1 MFNRKYD
8 SACSIHGSN
17 EQQLLGPGVAAC
29 ARAGDCLRRARAARR
44 VSPRAPAAAAPHRWR
59 VWELDGSA
67 RSHDRAPSAPYISPR
82 SAVTPHSAFNA
93 RR

>member
-1 MFNRKYD
+1 MM
-8 SACSIHGSN
+8 
-17 EQQLLGPGVAAC
+17 QQNKDLLILNLEMQEKICVAAC

-59 VWELDGSA
+59 VWELDGST

-93 RR
+93 RS